1 MRAQH
6 ESTPNRR
13 DDASGP
19 LRSMLFVPADSER
32 KLAKAQSVPADALI
46 LDLEDSVDASRKESA
61 RELAGEFMRDRS
73 AIRARSLW
81 IRINA
86 LGDRNCATDAW
97 AAVRAEVDGIVLPKP
112 RSFADVLTLSEQLDA
127 LEARMNRPVGATKIL
142 PIATET
148 PAAVLA
154 LRDYAYGGPRL
165 AALTWG
171 AEDLSAALGAST
183 AVDERGAWLPPY
195 ELARS
200 LCLLAAAAAEV
211 PAIDTV
217 HTDVH
222 DLDGLRRS
230 ALAAQRDGFAGK
242 LAIHPEQVALL
253 NQVFQPSAAAVAAA
267 QAVVSAFAAAG
278 GAGVVAHEGK
288 MLDRPHLKR
297 AQRVLALAAAG
308 PAGAPVDNADGND
321 YPIG

>member
-1 MRAQH
+1 M
-6 ESTPNRR
+6 
-13 DDASGP
+13 
-19 LRSMLFVPADSER
+19 RSMLFVPADSER
-32 KLAKAQSVPADALI
+32 KLAKAQAVPADALI
-46 LDLEDSVDASRKESA
+46 LDLEDSVEAARKESA
-61 RELAGEFMRDRS
+61 RERAAEFMRDRS

-86 LGDRNCATDAW
+86 VGDRNFAADVW
-97 AAVRAEVDGIVLPKP
+97 AAVHAEADGIVLPKP
-112 RSFADVLTLSEQLDA
+112 RSVADVHALAEQLDA
-127 LEARMNRPVGATKIL
+127 LEARMNRTIGGTKIL

-148 PAAVLA
+148 PSSVLA
-154 LRDYAYGGPRL
+154 LRDYASAGPRL

-183 AVDERGAWLPPY
+183 AVDEHGAWLPPY

-200 LCLLAAAAAEV
+200 LCLFAAGAAEV

-217 HTDVH
+217 HTDIR

-242 LAIHPEQVALL
+242 LAIHPDQVAVL
-253 NQVFQPSAAAVAAA
+253 NQAFQPTEAAVAAA
-267 QAVVSAFAAAG
+267 QAVVTAFAAAN
-278 GAGVVAHEGK
+278 GAGVVAYEGK
-288 MLDRPHLKR
+288 MLDRPHLMR
-297 AQRVLALAAAG
+297 ARRVLALAAASDT
-308 PAGAPVDNADGND
+308 AVDVSEAND